1 MSDAMRPQG
10 FSEETLSIRV
20 NGDLRPLVAGSTIA
34 DLLGE
39 LGLGTRRVAIAVNRS
54 VIPRS
59 LYGERVLAADDRVE
73 ILEAVGGG

>member
-1 MSDAMRPQG
+1 MEPQG
-10 FSEETLSIRV
+10 LSQETLSIRV
-20 NGDLRPLVAGSTIA
+20 NGDLRPLAAGSTFA

-39 LGLGTRRVAIAVNRS
+39 LGLGARRVAIAVNRG

-59 LYGERVLAADDRVE
+59 LYGQRVLEADDRVE

>member
-1 MSDAMRPQG
+1 MQSQG
-10 FSEETLSIRV
+10 LSEETLSIRV

-34 DLLGE
+34 DLLE
-39 LGLGTRRVAIAVNRS
+39 QLGLGARRMAIAVNRS

-59 LYGERVLAADDRVE
+59 LYGERMLEADDRVE

>member
-1 MSDAMRPQG
+1 MRPQG
-10 FSEETLSIRV
+10 LSEEMLFIRV
-20 NGDLRPLVAGSTIA
+20 NGDLRPLLAGQTIA

-59 LYGERVLAADDRVE
+59 LYGVRVLEEGDRVE